1 MQGKIIGKKRG
12 TCKIYVYAKED
23 EHYERSTT
31 VSIKVKIVP
40 GKIKKIHLKRISG
53 RKLKVTWKKDT
64 RYDGYWVDYG
74 TKKNMLDSRQL
85 TINNSNKNRIYL
97 KNLKHKKKYYVIV
110 RGYKK
115 IKKGKRYIPE
125 FSPVNKLTIAI

>member
-1 MQGKIIGKKRG
+1 MQGKIIGKRRG
-12 TCKIYVYAKED
+12 HVNLCYAKED

-97 KNLKHKKKYYVIV
+97 KNLKHKRNIMLLLEDI
-110 RGYKK
+110 R
-115 IKKGKRYIPE
+115 R
-125 FSPVNKLTIAI
+125 

>member
-1 MQGKIIGKKRG
+1 M
-12 TCKIYVYAKED
+12 E
-23 EHYERSTT
+23 
-31 VSIKVKIVP
+31 
-40 GKIKKIHLKRISG
+40 
-53 RKLKVTWKKDT
+53 KDT

-125 FSPVNKLTIAI
+125 FSPVNKLTITI

>member
-1 MQGKIIGKKRG
+1 M
-12 TCKIYVYAKED
+12 
-23 EHYERSTT
+23 
-31 VSIKVKIVP
+31 P
-40 GKIKKIHLKRISG
+40 GKIKKIHLKRISE

-97 KNLKHKKKYYVIV
+97 KKLKHKKKYYVIV
-110 RGYKK
+110 RGFKK

-125 FSPVNKLTIAI
+125 FSPVNKLTITI